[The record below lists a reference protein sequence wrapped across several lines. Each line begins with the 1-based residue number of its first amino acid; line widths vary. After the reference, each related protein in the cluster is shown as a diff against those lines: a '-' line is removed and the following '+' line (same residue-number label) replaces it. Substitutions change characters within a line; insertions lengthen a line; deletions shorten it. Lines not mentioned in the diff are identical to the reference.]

1 MITARKQSLA
11 QGNVFTSVCQ
21 SFCSQGEGSLSGC
34 LPDRDPLDRYPPYG
48 KERTVRILLE
58 CIFVLTIVFPM
69 FADFF
74 KSPLAKQST
83 GRKHWQVSRVVHL
96 RKLLYVCFA
105 LYIVNTATY
114 LCSII
119 SRLYN
124 LDFTRDFFFMNKRN
138 FRALL
143 GK

>member
-1 MITARKQSLA
+1 M
-11 QGNVFTSVCQ
+11 
-21 SFCSQGEGSLSGC
+21 
-34 LPDRDPLDRYPPYG
+34 
-48 KERTVRILLE
+48 
-58 CIFVLTIVFPM
+58 FV
-69 FADFF
+69 DFF
-74 KSPLAKQST
+74 KSQFANQST